1 MSGRHVSMELCVLLV
16 CLGVCVDANLAK
28 VTASIH
34 DDQLA
39 LFIYLCVGEI
49 DYKET
54 EIDMGG
60 LRSPDLALSMFC
72 VFLQKV
78 RLGLL
83 TSCLD
88 SSVGVRWIRL
98 M

>member
-1 MSGRHVSMELCVLLV
+1 MEGMFPWSSVSSLCALVSVLTPTWRRLQLVSMMISL
-16 CLGVCVDANLAK
+16 
-28 VTASIH
+28 H
-34 DDQLA
+34 
-39 LFIYLCVGEI
+39 FYLCVGEI